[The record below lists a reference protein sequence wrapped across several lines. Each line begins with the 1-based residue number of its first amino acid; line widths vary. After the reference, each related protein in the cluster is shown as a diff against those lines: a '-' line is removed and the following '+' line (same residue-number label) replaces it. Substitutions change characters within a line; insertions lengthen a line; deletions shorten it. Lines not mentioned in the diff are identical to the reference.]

1 MTATS
6 SHAHRLRRTAS
17 RLLALFAATALAAA
31 PGLSAQ
37 QPPTGGT
44 EQDEVTIVLE
54 EGQRPL
60 LRLAFPEM
68 ERVGSFASAA
78 RGAADEL
85 EETVRNDLEAARI
98 FEIQGPWAF
107 TVLELTGDRARDLEQ
122 YRSLGNEVLIEA
134 RLTDEGGKLTFE
146 GRVFDLPSQQL
157 VLGKRYRGDYDVARR
172 IGHTFADE
180 VILYFTGKRG
190 LGLTTL
196 AFHSDRTGDKE
207 IYLMDWDGA
216 NERRITGHRTVSLFP
231 TWNADDSGVAY
242 VSYLGGSPGIYLADI
257 ATGRKRPLVTGGAF
271 NSSPT
276 FSPDGRRIA
285 YASSLGGNTEIH
297 VAGADGSNPRRLT
310 FTNAIDTN
318 PAWSPSGNEIAFT
331 SSRSGRP
338 EIWVIDPEGSN
349 TQRISSGGDYNDGA
363 AWSPDG
369 TKVAYA
375 TRRGGVFQIA
385 ITDRVTL
392 ETTVITSGAGNKEA
406 PTFSPDG
413 RKIAYSHSLGGRSG
427 TQVWVIDADG
437 RNPRQL
443 TAEGNNFS
451 PDWSGYPE

>member
-1 MTATS
+1 MNRS
-6 SHAHRLRRTAS
+6 VRRIPF
-17 RLLALFAATALAAA
+17 RLLAFVAALLALPMA
-31 PGLSAQ
+31 AQ
-37 QPPTGGT
+37 QEPPEGGT
-44 EQDEVTIVLE
+44 EQDQVTIILR

-60 LRLAFPEM
+60 LRLAFPKM
-68 ERVGSFASAA
+68 ERAGSFSSAGD
-78 RGAADEL
+78 RAADEM

-107 TVLELTGDRARDLEQ
+107 TVLELTGDRARDMEQ
-122 YRSLGNEVLIEA
+122 YRSLGNEILIEA

-157 VLGKRYRGDYDVARR
+157 VLGKRYRGDHDVARR

-180 VILYFTGKRG
+180 VILYFTGERG

-216 NERRITGHRTVSLFP
+216 NERRITAHRTVSLFP
-231 TWNADDSGVAY
+231 AWNADDSGVAY
-242 VSYLGGSPGIYLADI
+242 VSYLEGAPGIYMADI
-257 ATGRKRPLVTGGAF
+257 ATGRKRPLVTDTAF
-271 NSSPT
+271 STSPT
-276 FSPDGRRIA
+276 FSPDGRHMA
-285 YASSLGGNTEIH
+285 YTSSLQGNTEIF

-310 FTNAIDTN
+310 FTNAIDTS
-318 PAWSPSGNEIAFT
+318 PAWSPKGSEIAFT

-338 EIWVIDPEGSN
+338 EIWVIDPEGAN
-349 TQRISSGGDYNDGA
+349 TQRLSSSGEYNDGA

-369 TKVAYA
+369 TQIAYA
-375 TRRGGVFQIA
+375 TRRGGTFQIA
-385 ITDRVTL
+385 VTNRVTL
-392 ETTVITSGAGNKEA
+392 ETRILTSGAGNKES

-413 RKIAYSHSLGGRSG
+413 KKIAYTHSLGGRSG
-427 TQVWVIDADG
+427 TRTQVWVMDADG
-437 RNPRQL
+437 RNPTQL

-451 PDWSGYPE
+451 PSWSGYPE